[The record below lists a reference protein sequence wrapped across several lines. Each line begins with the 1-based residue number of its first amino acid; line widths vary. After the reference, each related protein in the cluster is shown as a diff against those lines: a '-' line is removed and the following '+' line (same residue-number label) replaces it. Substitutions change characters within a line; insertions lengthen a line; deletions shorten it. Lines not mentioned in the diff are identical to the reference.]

1 VGVDDRRRAQPI
13 ARAIRY
19 VFDLD
24 GTISDPAVGIGRS
37 INHALRCFG
46 YPPISAGDV
55 SKFIGPP
62 LDHTFRRI
70 VGSIP
75 EERILGL
82 VAKYRE
88 RYADIGYSENLI
100 YPSIVEVLRCLDEA
114 GIGLGLCTSK
124 RSDFAERILARFGI
138 RERFCV
144 ISGGDI
150 GISKEKQLAHL
161 LDERLIDKS
170 SIMIG
175 DRAVD
180 IAAAKANGLR
190 SAGVLWGHGSLEELQ
205 AASPDFLLASPHA
218 LLEHAHRPESRFAR
232 VNAR

>member
-1 VGVDDRRRAQPI
+1 MGPDNRGSAQ
-13 ARAIRY
+13 RAIKY
-19 VFDLD
+19 VLDLD
-24 GTISDPAVGIGRS
+24 GTISDPALGIGRS

-46 YPPISAGDV
+46 YPAISACDV

-62 LDHTFRRI
+62 LDDTFRRI
-70 VGSIP
+70 VGGAT
-75 EERILGL
+75 EARIVGL
-82 VAKYRE
+82 VEKYRE
-88 RYADIGYSENLI
+88 RYADIGYSENVL
-100 YPSIVEVLRCLDEA
+100 YPGIVEVLARLDAA

-138 RERFCV
+138 RDRFRV
-144 ISGGDI
+144 LSGGDV
-150 GISKEKQLAHL
+150 GISKDKQLADL
-161 LDERLIDKS
+161 LDRRLIDTS

-190 SAGVLWGHGSLEELQ
+190 SAGVLWGHGSLEELR

-218 LLEHAHRPESRFAR
+218 LLAHAQMAEELASVTAR
-232 VNAR
+232 

>member
-1 VGVDDRRRAQPI
+1 VGPDNHGSAQ
-13 ARAIRY
+13 RAIKY

-37 INHALRCFG
+37 INHALRCFD
-46 YPPISAGDV
+46 YPAISARDV

-62 LDHTFRRI
+62 LDDTFRRI
-70 VGSIP
+70 VGSAT
-75 EERILGL
+75 EERIVGL

-88 RYADIGYSENLI
+88 RYAEIGYSENVI
-100 YPSIVEVLRCLDEA
+100 YPGMVEVLGCLDEA
-114 GIGLGLCTSK
+114 GIGLALCTSK

-138 RERFCV
+138 RDRFRV
-144 ISGGDI
+144 LSGGDI
-150 GISKEKQLAHL
+150 GISKEKQLADL
-161 LDERLIDKS
+161 LDRRLIDKS

-190 SAGVLWGHGSLEELQ
+190 SAGVLWGHGSLEELR

-218 LLEHAHRPESRFAR
+218 LLEHAHMAEQPLPS
-232 VNAR
+232 VNAP